1 MTTCSSAAYDT
12 RHRRGGA
19 APDCAPSSE
28 IRVRAVV
35 PAPRSHVAKCSIF
48 VARGPGELLPF
59 ATSSSLT
66 RRQRPRTHYPQHART
81 HRHRKR
87 SVVAFSLFH
96 AQPPALLPPPSHLA
110 ARTATFFFFFRVPTL
125 FLAGRSFFLFVSRCV
140 GCSFFLL
147 AFALRRAPR
156 LPANKNPLASAHT
169 DDRRTDDATCG
180 PQAWLTGT
188 LHDGGIRSVRSPPR
202 RAPLLATPIAKPLQ
216 CGRP

>member
-1 MTTCSSAAYDT
+1 MARRLTAHRPLRCASVPLSLRLVSTLRSARSSWLEA
-12 RHRRGGA
+12 
-19 APDCAPSSE
+19 
-28 IRVRAVV
+28 RVGYCRLR
-35 PAPRSHVAKCSIF
+35 PA
-48 VARGPGELLPF
+48 
-59 ATSSSLT
+59 ATSHAACTHAPTHVRIHSTLGFTVIANDQSL
-66 RRQRPRTHYPQHART
+66 RFLSFMHRPPRCSHHPRISQHAR
-81 HRHRKR
+81 RL
-87 SVVAFSLFH
+87 SFSSSGF
-96 AQPPALLPPPSHLA
+96 PP
-110 ARTATFFFFFRVPTL
+110 F
-125 FLAGRSFFLFVSRCV
+125 FLAGRSFFLLVSRCV

-188 LHDGGIRSVRSPPR
+188 LHDGGIRSVRSPLR